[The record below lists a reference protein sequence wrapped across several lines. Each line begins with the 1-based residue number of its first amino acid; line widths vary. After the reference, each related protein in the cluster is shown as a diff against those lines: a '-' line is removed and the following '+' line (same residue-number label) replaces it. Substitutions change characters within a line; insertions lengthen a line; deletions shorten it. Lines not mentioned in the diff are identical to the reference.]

1 MGLIRALLTRLSVLL
16 PHSFT
21 KQMAL
26 FSAGS
31 LCIALIIFATTIY
44 QQQRA
49 INQQNAV
56 NQAILLI
63 KNLSTLV
70 EQDVLIANRKSI
82 RSLLLNAAIFS
93 EVKELIVTDSNGMV
107 LVHIEHKN
115 GEEPIEKSN
124 NGQLKIP
131 KNTDLYY
138 SINNTRSHITFWQ
151 PVSDYGWVYMF
162 YDYKDQSD
170 IYLKI
175 VKNALF
181 LAILFSVIAGFI
193 LFYLL
198 KHPISQLN
206 RLIDFSKTLNVDI
219 KQKAIHIDSHIN
231 EIKELNIA
239 LNQSAARLSEQSLR
253 ILNSEA
259 QYRQVIQNVEEVI
272 FQTDNQTMFT
282 FLNQAW
288 QTITGYPIENS
299 KNKAMVDFFH
309 PEHQD
314 HIFHLLQKLFSGAA
328 EQIHCDVQII
338 TASHETRWV
347 NLWISRIDS
356 DVINDSG
363 TKVITGTTGTIND
376 ISKRKQTET
385 ALISA
390 KEAAESATKAKSE
403 FLATMSHEI
412 RTPMNGILGMAQL
425 LLETPLNQ
433 EQQEYS
439 RILYHS
445 GQALLTIIND
455 ILDFSKIEAGKL
467 SIEKIAF
474 DLQKICEEVC
484 DLLLSQVH
492 AKNIELVLSYHPAC
506 PRNLLGDPN
515 RIRQI
520 LLNLLGNAIK
530 FTKTGYVALKISADV
545 ITPASVDLSIEIID
559 TGIGI
564 PLDKQGKLF
573 QLFSQADATTTRRFG
588 GTGLGLAISKG
599 LSELMGGHISLE
611 SEPSL
616 GSTFKIELSLK
627 RQNAVERSMPQYPRA
642 VFCAILVIDALA
654 INRQHISDCLQRY
667 GMRVET
673 ASCTEEGLVKLKLM
687 NHLSPRIPFILIDQQ
702 LLKSSDG
709 ISFAHSV
716 RQNPIFAN
724 SHLILMS
731 QTPLRSLPSSVYSAF
746 NGFISKPIRFY
757 QLINEIAAIHSG
769 KKTFLQL
776 KESSPTHDGSTLPT
790 NLNIN
795 SDLPIL
801 KPLAPHPTRNKTLVL
816 LAEDNVVNQ
825 KVALK
830 MLEKAG
836 IQVEIAH
843 NGKEAV
849 ELCNDKIYDIVFMD
863 CQMPEMDGFDAT
875 RAIREQEKRLN
886 RDPVIIIALTA
897 NALEGD
903 KAQCLAAGMNDFL
916 AKPLK
921 QDTLRALLHQYQA
934 TP

>member
-1 MGLIRALLTRLSVLL
+1 MGLIRAFLTRLSALL

-26 FSAGS
+26 FSAVS
-31 LCIALIIFATTIY
+31 LCVALVIFATTIY
-44 QQQRA
+44 QQQRS

-56 NQAILLI
+56 NQAILLV

-70 EQDVLIANRKSI
+70 EQDVLIANKKSI
-82 RSLLLNAAIFS
+82 RALLLNTAIFI
-93 EVKELIVTDSNGMV
+93 EVKELIVTDSQGVV
-107 LVHIEHKN
+107 LVHIEHKDN
-115 GEEPIEKSN
+115 EEPSEKTNHS
-124 NGQLKIP
+124 QLDIP
-131 KNTDLYY
+131 NSKDLYY
-138 SINNTRSHITFWQ
+138 AVNNTRSYITFWQ
-151 PVSDYGWVYMF
+151 PISDYGWVYML
-162 YDYKDQSD
+162 YDYKSQSD
-170 IYLKI
+170 TYLKI
-175 VKNALF
+175 VKNALI
-181 LAILFSVIAGFI
+181 LAIIFSIISGFI

-198 KHPISQLN
+198 KQPILQLN

-219 KQKAIHIDSHIN
+219 KQKTIFIDSNIN
-231 EIKELNIA
+231 EIKELNTA
-239 LNQSAARLSEQSLR
+239 LNQSAARLSEQSQR

-259 QYRQVIQNVEEVI
+259 QYRQVIQNVEEII
-272 FQTDNQTMFT
+272 FQTDSQTMFT

-288 QTITGYPIENS
+288 QSVTGYPIENS

-309 PEHQD
+309 PDKQD
-314 HIFHLLQKLFSGAA
+314 HIFHLLQKLFSGTIDQVRCDT
-328 EQIHCDVQII
+328 QIV
-338 TASHETRWV
+338 TASHEIRWV
-347 NLWISRIDS
+347 HLWISRIES
-356 DVINDSG
+356 DTPDNNGI
-363 TKVITGTTGTIND
+363 KIITGTTGTIND
-376 ISKRKQTET
+376 ITARKQTET

-467 SIEKIAF
+467 SIESIPF

-492 AKNIELVLSYHPAC
+492 AKNIELVLSYHPSC
-506 PRNLLGDPN
+506 PKTLLGDPN
-515 RIRQI
+515 RMRQV

-530 FTKTGYVALKISADV
+530 FTRTGYVAIKVSAEV
-545 ITPASVDLSIEIID
+545 ITPATVDLNIEIID

-611 SEPSL
+611 SEPSM
-616 GSTFKIELSLK
+616 GSTFKIALSLK
-627 RQNAVERSMPQYPRA
+627 RQHAVERSMPQYPELYF
-642 VFCAILVIDALA
+642 VPILVIDTLA

-702 LLKSSDG
+702 LLKSADG

-716 RQNPIFAN
+716 RQNPLFAN

-731 QTPLRSLPSSVYSAF
+731 QTPLRSLPNSIYSAF

-776 KESSPTHDGSTLPT
+776 KETTASLNPPPTIKAQPVPTLNKAT
-790 NLNIN
+790 SQNRH
-795 SDLPIL
+795 
-801 KPLAPHPTRNKTLVL
+801 KPLVL
-816 LAEDNVVNQ
+816 LAEDNLVNQ
-825 KVALK
+825 KVAFK

-836 IQVEIAH
+836 IQVEIAN

-849 ELCNDKIYDIVFMD
+849 TSCADKIYDLIFMD

-875 RAIREQEKRLN
+875 RAIREQEKKLN
-886 RDPVIIIALTA
+886 RDPTPIIALTA

-903 KAQCLAAGMNDFL
+903 KAQCLAAGMTDFL

-921 QDTLRALLHQYQA
+921 QDILRALLHKYQMMD
-934 TP
+934 

>member
-44 QQQRA
+44 QQQRT

-70 EQDVLIANRKSI
+70 EQDVLIANKKSI
-82 RSLLLNAAIFS
+82 RSLLLNTAIFS
-93 EVKELIVTDSNGMV
+93 EVKELIVTDSDGTV
-107 LVHIEHKN
+107 LVHIEHKE
-115 GEEPIEKSN
+115 GEEPSEKINDS
-124 NGQLKIP
+124 QLKTP
-131 KNTDLYY
+131 KSKDLYY
-138 SINNTRSHITFWQ
+138 SINNTRSYITFWQ
-151 PVSDYGWVYMF
+151 PISDYGWVYMF
-162 YDYKDQSD
+162 YYKNQSD

-181 LAILFSVIAGFI
+181 LAILFSVIAGFV

-219 KQKAIHIDSHIN
+219 KQKTIHIDSHIN
-231 EIKELNIA
+231 EIKELNVA
-239 LNQSAARLSEQSLR
+239 LNQSAARLSEQSQR

-259 QYRQVIQNVEEVI
+259 QYRQVIQNVEEII

-288 QTITGYPIENS
+288 QNITGYPIENS

-314 HIFHLLQKLFSGAA
+314 HIFHLLQKLFSGTE
-328 EQIHCDVQII
+328 EQIRCDVQII

-356 DVINDSG
+356 DVINENG

-385 ALISA
+385 ALIAA
-390 KEAAESATKAKSE
+390 KEAAESATRAKSE

-467 SIEKIAF
+467 SIENIAF

-492 AKNIELVLSYHPAC
+492 SKNIELVLSYHPAC

-530 FTKTGYVALKISADV
+530 FTRTGYVALKISADV
-545 ITPASVDLSIEIID
+545 ITPATVDLSIEIID

-564 PLDKQGKLF
+564 PQDKQGKLF

-599 LSELMGGHISLE
+599 LSELMGGQISLQ

-627 RQNAVERSMPQYPRA
+627 RQNAVERSMPQYPELYF
-642 VFCAILVIDALA
+642 VPILVIDGLA

-731 QTPLRSLPSSVYSAF
+731 QTPLRSLASSVYSAF
-746 NGFISKPIRFY
+746 NGFVSKPIRFY

-776 KESSPTHDGSTLPT
+776 KESNPNHNKTLSTNSSL
-790 NLNIN
+790 N

-801 KPLAPHPTRNKTLVL
+801 KPLAPHPTRHKTLVL
-816 LAEDNVVNQ
+816 LAEDNIVNQ

-849 ELCNDKIYDIVFMD
+849 ELCGDKIYDIVFMD

-875 RAIREQEKRLN
+875 RAIREQEKKLD
-886 RDPVIIIALTA
+886 RDPVTIIALTA

-921 QDTLRALLHQYQA
+921 QDILRALLHQYQA
-934 TP
+934 KP

>member
-44 QQQRA
+44 QQQRT

-70 EQDVLIANRKSI
+70 EQDVLIANKKSI
-82 RSLLLNAAIFS
+82 RSLLLNTAIFS
-93 EVKELIVTDSNGMV
+93 EVKELIVTDSDGTV
-107 LVHIEHKN
+107 LVHIEHKE
-115 GEEPIEKSN
+115 GEEPSEKINDS
-124 NGQLKIP
+124 QLKTP
-131 KNTDLYY
+131 KSKDLYY
-138 SINNTRSHITFWQ
+138 SINNTRSYITFWQ
-151 PVSDYGWVYMF
+151 PISDYGWVYMF
-162 YDYKDQSD
+162 YDYKNQSD

-181 LAILFSVIAGFI
+181 LAILFSVIAGFV

-219 KQKAIHIDSHIN
+219 KQKTIHIDSHIN
-231 EIKELNIA
+231 EIKELNVA
-239 LNQSAARLSEQSLR
+239 LNQSAARLSEQSQR

-259 QYRQVIQNVEEVI
+259 QYRQVIQNVEEII

-288 QTITGYPIENS
+288 QNITGYPIENS

-314 HIFHLLQKLFSGAA
+314 HIFHLLQKLFSGTE
-328 EQIHCDVQII
+328 EQIRCDVQII

-356 DVINDSG
+356 DVIND
-363 TKVITGTTGTIND
+363 

-385 ALISA
+385 ALIAA
-390 KEAAESATKAKSE
+390 KEAAESATRAKSE

-467 SIEKIAF
+467 SIENIAF

-492 AKNIELVLSYHPAC
+492 SKNIELVLSYHPAC

-530 FTKTGYVALKISADV
+530 FTRTGYVALKISADV
-545 ITPASVDLSIEIID
+545 ITPATVDLSIEIID

-564 PLDKQGKLF
+564 PQDKQGKLF

-627 RQNAVERSMPQYPRA
+627 RQNAVERSMPQYPELYF
-642 VFCAILVIDALA
+642 VPILVIDGLA

-731 QTPLRSLPSSVYSAF
+731 QTPLRSLASSVYSAF
-746 NGFISKPIRFY
+746 NGFVSKPIRFY

-776 KESSPTHDGSTLPT
+776 KESNPNHNKTLSTNSSL
-790 NLNIN
+790 N

-801 KPLAPHPTRNKTLVL
+801 KPLAPHPTRHKTLVL
-816 LAEDNVVNQ
+816 LAEDNIVNQ

-849 ELCNDKIYDIVFMD
+849 ELCGDKIYDIVFMD

-875 RAIREQEKRLN
+875 RAIREQEKKLD
-886 RDPVIIIALTA
+886 RDPVTIIALTA

-921 QDTLRALLHQYQA
+921 QDILRALLHQSQA
-934 TP
+934 KP

>member
-1 MGLIRALLTRLSVLL
+1 MALIRDLLKRLNHLL

-21 KQMAL
+21 KLMAL
-26 FSAGS
+26 FSAAS
-31 LCIALIIFATTIY
+31 LCVALIIFALTIY
-44 QQQRA
+44 QQQRT

-70 EQDVLIANRKSI
+70 EQDVLIANKKSI
-82 RSLLLNAAIFS
+82 RALLLNTAIFT
-93 EVKELIVTDSNGMV
+93 EVKELIVTDSQGVV
-107 LVHIEHKN
+107 LVHIEHKD
-115 GEEPIEKSN
+115 GEDPTEKN
-124 NGQLKIP
+124 NNSQLEIP
-131 KNTDLYY
+131 KTKDLYY
-138 SINNTRSHITFWQ
+138 TLNNTKSSVSFWQ
-151 PVSDYGWVYMF
+151 PISDYGWVYMF
-162 YDYKDQSD
+162 YDYKNQSD
-170 IYLKI
+170 TYLKI
-175 VKNALF
+175 VKNALIF
-181 LAILFSVIAGFI
+181 AILFSVLAGFI

-198 KHPISQLN
+198 KRPILQLN
-206 RLIDFSKTLNVDI
+206 KLIDFSKTLNVDI
-219 KQKAIHIDSHIN
+219 KQKTIHIDSNID
-231 EIKELNIA
+231 EIKELNAA
-239 LNQSAARLSEQSLR
+239 LNQSAARLSEQSQR
-253 ILNSEA
+253 ILSSEA
-259 QYRQVIQNVEEVI
+259 QYRQVIQNVEEII

-288 QTITGYPIENS
+288 HNITGYPIDNS

-309 PEHQD
+309 PDHQD
-314 HIFHLLQKLFSGAA
+314 HIFHLLQKLFNGTI
-328 EQIHCDVQII
+328 EQIRCDTQLM
-338 TASHETRWV
+338 TASHEVRWV
-347 NLWISRIDS
+347 HLWISRIDS
-356 DVINDSG
+356 DTTNEDG
-363 TKVITGTTGTIND
+363 TKMIVGTTGTIND
-376 ISKRKQTET
+376 ITARKQTET

-425 LLETPLNQ
+425 LLETPLNS

-467 SIEKIAF
+467 SIESIPF

-530 FTKTGYVALKISADV
+530 FTRTGYVALKIVADV
-545 ITPASVDLSIEIID
+545 ITPATVDLNIEIID

-599 LSELMGGHISLE
+599 LSELMGGHISLV
-611 SEPSL
+611 SEPSV
-616 GSTFKIELSLK
+616 GSTFKITLSLK
-627 RQNAVERSMPQYPRA
+627 RQNAVERSMPQYPELYFVPA
-642 VFCAILVIDALA
+642 LVIDSLA

-673 ASCTEEGLVKLKLM
+673 ASSTEEGLVKLKLM

-702 LLKSSDG
+702 LLKSADG

-724 SHLILMS
+724 SHLVLMS
-731 QTPLRSLPSSVYSAF
+731 QTPLRSLTNNIYSAF

-776 KESSPTHDGSTLPT
+776 KDNIVTSEKSST
-790 NLNIN
+790 NKNAAPVLTQTIVHNN
-795 SDLPIL
+795 AN
-801 KPLAPHPTRNKTLVL
+801 KPLVL
-816 LAEDNVVNQ
+816 LAEDNAVNQ

-849 ELCNDKIYDIVFMD
+849 TLCNDKVYDLVFMD

-875 RAIREQEKRLN
+875 RAIRELEKKHG
-886 RDPVIIIALTA
+886 RDPMPIIALTA

-921 QDTLRALLHQYQA
+921 QDALRGLLEKYQ
-934 TP
+934 TMIKP

>member
-1 MGLIRALLTRLSVLL
+1 MAIIDLILARLQVFL

-26 FSAGS
+26 FSASS

-44 QQQRA
+44 QQQRT
-49 INQQNAV
+49 INQRSAA
-56 NQAILLI
+56 NQGILLI

-70 EQDVLIANRKSI
+70 EQDVLIANKKSI
-82 RSLLLNAAIFS
+82 RTLLLNTAIFT
-93 EVKELIVTDSNGMV
+93 EVKELIITDSQGVV
-107 LVHIEHKN
+107 LVHVEHKN
-115 GEEPIEKSN
+115 NEEPTEKIN
-124 NGQLKIP
+124 NSQLSVP
-131 KNTDLYY
+131 KTDELYY
-138 SINNTRSHITFWQ
+138 TINNTQSHISFWQ
-151 PVSDYGWVYMF
+151 PIGEYGWAYML
-162 YDYKDQSD
+162 YDYKTQSD
-170 IYLKI
+170 TYLQ
-175 VKNALF
+175 VLKNALI
-181 LAILFSVIAGFI
+181 LAMIISVLSGFI

-198 KHPISQLN
+198 KRPIAQLN

-219 KQKAIHIDSHIN
+219 KQNKIHIDSHIN
-231 EIKELNIA
+231 EIKELNTA
-239 LNQSAARLSEQSLR
+239 LNQSAERLSEQSQR
-253 ILNSEA
+253 IIKSEE
-259 QYRQVIQNVEEVI
+259 QYRQVIQNVEEII
-272 FQTDNQTMFT
+272 FQTDTQTMFT

-288 QTITGYPIENS
+288 HSITGYPIES
-299 KNKAMVDFFH
+299 CKNKAMVDFFH
-309 PEHQD
+309 PDYQD
-314 HIFHLLQKLFSGAA
+314 AIFHLLQKLFNGSEDQIRCDTQLMTAA
-328 EQIHCDVQII
+328 
-338 TASHETRWV
+338 HEVRWV
-347 NLWISRIDS
+347 HLWISRIDS
-356 DVINDSG
+356 STRNDNG
-363 TKVITGTTGTIND
+363 QKIIVGTTGTIND
-376 ISKRKQTET
+376 ITKRKEAES
-385 ALISA
+385 ALIAA
-390 KEAAESATKAKSE
+390 KEAAESATRAKSE

-433 EQQEYS
+433 EQQEYA

-445 GQALLTIIND
+445 GQGLLTIIND

-467 SIEKIAF
+467 TIETIPF

-492 AKNIELVLSYHPAC
+492 NKNIELVLAYHPSC
-506 PRNLLGDPN
+506 PRSLLGDPN

-530 FTKTGYVALKISADV
+530 FTRSGYVALKVYAHT
-545 ITPASVDLSIEIID
+545 ITPASVDLNIEIID

-564 PLDKQGKLF
+564 PADKQGKLF

-599 LSELMGGHISLE
+599 LSELMGGHISLN
-611 SEPSL
+611 SQPSL

-627 RQNAVERSMPQYPRA
+627 RENAVERSMPQYPELFF
-642 VFCAILVIDALA
+642 VPILVIDSLA

-673 ASCTEEGLVKLKLM
+673 ASSTEEGLVKLKLM
-687 NHLSPRIPFILIDQQ
+687 NHLSPRTPFILIDQQ

-716 RQNPIFAN
+716 RQNQLFAN
-724 SHLILMS
+724 SYLILMS
-731 QTPLRSLPSSVYSAF
+731 QTPLRSLANNSYSAF
-746 NGFISKPIRFY
+746 NGFISKPVRFY

-776 KESSPTHDGSTLPT
+776 KENTTETPSSLIANAAALP
-790 NLNIN
+790 L
-795 SDLPIL
+795 L
-801 KPLAPHPTRNKTLVL
+801 KPMPQGHKVQVL
-816 LAEDNVVNQ
+816 LAEDNIVNQ

-830 MLEKAG
+830 MLEKLG
-836 IQVEIAH
+836 IHVDIAQ

-849 ELCNDKIYDIVFMD
+849 QLSEEKVYDLIFMD

-875 RAIREQEKRLN
+875 RAIREQEKKLQRSAT
-886 RDPVIIIALTA
+886 PIIALTA

-903 KAQCLAAGMNDFL
+903 KAQCLAAGMSDFL

-921 QDTLRALLHQYQA
+921 QDTLRTLLAKYHI
-934 TP
+934 